1 MRSIAAKSNMLS
13 TAFAVALLLSALPA
27 LAQLPRR
34 DLTVELRQIED
45 QQAQVLSTQPA
56 VPLLAPQLV
65 QVRNGEKASL
75 RMGQT
80 LPVRWVQSVAAQ
92 SGRSGTAGAVS
103 YGLTWMDEGQNLA
116 VTPRWAGGKQPVELQ
131 IDVQSAS
138 VDTSTGADLPN
149 QQRSQLATTVSAPLG
164 QWVTVAASGGG
175 TAQANSYSS
184 DAAADVR
191 RLIQI
196 RVLAR

>member
-1 MRSIAAKSNMLS
+1 MLCTS
-13 TAFAVALLLSALPA
+13 VAVALLLSALPA

-45 QQAQVLSTQPA
+45 QQAQVLSTQPS
-56 VPLLAPQLV
+56 VPLLVPQQV